1 MESSPPDYPLCSSCG
16 LHPAHTFLTEIINGV
31 MTNSSLCDE
40 CASLRRVAT
49 DDDGSSIHDAKCY
62 YCGDKA
68 AGGCMNQKWELPAR
82 KQTMHYTCFRCMGLY
97 HQFLLEALGSI
108 PEHFSPE
115 DQLRRMETMVVEVDS
130 RVRSKI
136 SE

>member
-1 MESSPPDYPLCSSCG
+1 MEPNPLDSPLCSSCG

-40 CASLRRVAT
+40 CASLQRVAT
-49 DDDGSSIHDAKCY
+49 DEDGISIQDAKCY

-68 AGGCMNQKWELPAR
+68 ASGSMNQIWELSAR
-82 KQTMHYTCFRCMGLY
+82 KQAMHYTCFRCLRVY
-97 HQFLLEALGSI
+97 HQFLIEVLGSI
-108 PEHFSPE
+108 PEHLSPE
-115 DQLRRMETMVVEVDS
+115 DQLRRMEKMVDEVDF

>member
-1 MESSPPDYPLCSSCG
+1 MEPSLPDYPLCSSCG

-31 MTNSSLCDE
+31 MTSSSLCDE
-40 CASLRRVAT
+40 CASLRQVAT
-49 DDDGSSIHDAKCY
+49 DADGVSIHDAKCY

-68 AGGCMNQKWELPAR
+68 AGGSMNQQWELPTR
-82 KQTMHYTCFRCMGLY
+82 KQTMHYACFRCMGLY

-108 PEHFSPE
+108 PEHLSPE
-115 DQLRRMETMVVEVDS
+115 DQLRRMETMVGEVDS